1 MNLKIAL
8 SDERLE
14 KEHLQSIIPL
24 SAKSHSHWEAVTE

>member
-8 SDERLE
+8 LDDHLE
-14 KEHLQSIIPL
+14 EEHLPSIIPL